1 MGNILP
7 TRFYYEE
14 IKDKEE
20 IHVQIKE
27 EPIHDEM
34 VSEYLKNVVTDL
46 DEDKE
51 KMLKDLL
58 ALF

>member
-14 IKDKEE
+14 IKDKE
-20 IHVQIKE
+20 QIEE
-27 EPIHDEM
+27 EPERNEM
-34 VSEYLKNVVTDL
+34 VIEYLKNVVTDM